1 MCNSNHPNFLAG
13 FVQTMCYEKDKAVHC
28 DLCELWV
35 NIKCNNLS
43 NIQITGI
50 FKTAMNPCIAQDVAV
65 QFFFSTPFL
74 VKKQQL
80 LGLFY
85 EH

>member
-43 NIQITGI
+43 N
-50 FKTAMNPCIAQDVAV
+50 M
-65 QFFFSTPFL
+65 
-74 VKKQQL
+74 
-80 LGLFY
+80 
-85 EH
+85 